1 MPTLYGP
8 ASRPHSGQW
17 LLPQHLDDQ
26 PLRPAAVELGVEDL
40 LPRAEVEAALGDR
53 DDRLVVDEQVLEVG
67 VAVVL
72 AARVVTVVAG
82 IGRQLARRLVG
93 RLLPAGRGDL
103 VQPLEGVGLEALLL
117 VVPPHTGGGGPR

>member
-40 LPRAEVEAALGDR
+40 LPRAEVEAAGGDR
-53 DDRLVVDEQVLEVG
+53 QDHLVVDEQVLEVS

-72 AARVVTVVAG
+72 AAAMVAVVAG
-82 IGRQLARRLVG
+82 GGKQLAGDVVR
-93 RLLPAGRGDL
+93 RLLPARRREL
-103 VQPLEGVGLEALLL
+103 VEPFERILLDSRL
-117 VVPPHTGGGGPR
+117 V